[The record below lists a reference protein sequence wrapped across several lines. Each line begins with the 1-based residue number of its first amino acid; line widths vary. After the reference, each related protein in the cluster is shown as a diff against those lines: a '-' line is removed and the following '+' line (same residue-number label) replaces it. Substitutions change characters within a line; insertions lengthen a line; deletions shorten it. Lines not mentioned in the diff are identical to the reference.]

1 VNTVI
6 ERLLHAFGYVL
17 AYGLFFRAE
26 TPETVVDRLR
36 LAYRLVGVRIEQTA
50 SIDGT
55 ERTVFRCPYRSLLA
69 DRYGEK
75 WVCHE
80 KLDRVDDGYV
90 TYLKRHKGIDY
101 NRPRSCEQLV
111 DCADST
117 CCFSEIS
124 ESKVKEDEP

>member
-1 VNTVI
+1 MI

-101 NRPRSCEQLV
+101 NRPRSCEQLTG
-111 DCADST
+111 CEDST
-117 CCFSEIS
+117 CCFSEVS
-124 ESKVKEDEP
+124 EFGVGENDW